1 MSRPRI
7 IIAGGGTGGHVF
19 PGLAV
24 ADALVALADV
34 EVIFCGTARG
44 IEKDVVPARGY
55 RLELLEVSPMKGGG
69 AKRALGGAF
78 TAAKATFRALRLVR
92 GIDPAVVLSVGG
104 YAAGPVALA
113 AAIARVPIAV
123 FEPNGVLGLTNRLLA
138 PFAKR
143 AYVTWPDVAAR
154 FSEGVRRE
162 IGVPLRAGFEPHPYQ
177 VGTKKRL
184 LVMGGSLGAQA
195 INERLPEVAVALTRA
210 HPGLEIVHQ
219 TGRGN
224 DAAVRAAY
232 AERGLAVDVRPFLDD
247 VPAAL
252 RSADLVLAR
261 SGAGTVAELAAIGRA
276 AVFVPFPFAA
286 DDHQTKNAR
295 AMERAGGA
303 RVLPQGDASV
313 ERLTAELGALLG
325 DDAALQRM
333 ADAARAIGKP
343 HAAWDA
349 AGDLLALGGL
359 PFRVARSGSSGRNGR
374 NGKNGEGP
382 SRLEIN

>member
-1 MSRPRI
+1 MARNRI

-55 RLELLEVSPMKGGG
+55 RLELLDVAPMKGGG
-69 AKRALGGAF
+69 AKRAIGGAL
-78 TAAKATFRALRLVR
+78 TAARATFRALRLVR
-92 GIDPAVVLSVGG
+92 GIDPAAVLSVGG

-113 AAIARVPIAV
+113 AAVSRVPIAV

-143 AYVTWPDVAAR
+143 AYVTWPEVARR
-154 FSEGVRRE
+154 FAPEVRRP
-162 IGVPLRAGFEPHPYQ
+162 IGVPLRKGFEASPYQ
-177 VGTKKRL
+177 IGTGPRRL

-195 INERLPEVAVALTRA
+195 INERMPSVIAALRKRLPNLEV
-210 HPGLEIVHQ
+210 VHQ

-224 DAAVRAAY
+224 DGAVRAAY
-232 AERGLAVDVRPFLDD
+232 EKLGVPADVRPFLDD

-252 RSADLVLAR
+252 RAADLVLAR
-261 SGAGTVAELAAIGRA
+261 SGAGTVAEISAVGRA
-276 AVFVPFPFAA
+276 AIFVPFPFAA

-295 AMERAGGA
+295 AMAEAGGA
-303 RVLPQGDASV
+303 VVLPQAECGA
-313 ERLTAELGALLG
+313 ERMEREVGELLEDDSRRRAMAE
-325 DDAALQRM
+325 AA
-333 ADAARAIGKP
+333 AAMGKP

-349 AGDLLALGGL
+349 AGDLLALGNV
-359 PFRVARSGSSGRNGR
+359 PFRIAK
-374 NGKNGEGP
+374 NGKNGERS
-382 SRLEIN
+382 SRLEVN

>member
-7 IIAGGGTGGHVF
+7 IIAGGGTGGHVY

-69 AKRALGGAF
+69 AKRAIGGAL

-92 GIDPAVVLSVGG
+92 GIDPAAVLSVGG

-143 AYVTWPDVAAR
+143 AYVTWPDVARR
-154 FSEGVRRE
+154 FGESVRRD
-162 IGVPLRAGFEPHPYQ
+162 IGVPLRAGFDPYPYQ
-177 VGTKKRL
+177 VGTPKRL
-184 LVMGGSLGAQA
+184 LVMGGSLGAKA
-195 INERLPEVAVALTRA
+195 INERMPGVVAALVKA
-210 HPGLEIVHQ
+210 HPGLRVLHQ
-219 TGRGN
+219 TGRGS
-224 DAAVRAAY
+224 DGAVRAAY
-232 AERGLAVDVRPFLDD
+232 DALGVAADVRPYLDD

-252 RSADLVLAR
+252 RDADLILAR
-261 SGAGTVAELAAIGRA
+261 SGAGTVAEIASVGRA
-276 AVFVPFPFAA
+276 TVFVPFPFAA
-286 DDHQTKNAR
+286 DDHQTKNAL
-295 AMERAGGA
+295 AMASAGGA
-303 RVLPQGDASV
+303 RVIAQTDAT
-313 ERLTAELGALLG
+313 EARLVSELGDLLA
-325 DDAALQRM
+325 DDGRRVAM
-333 ADAARAIGKP
+333 ADAARKVGRP
-343 HAAWDA
+343 RAAWDA
-349 AGDLLALGGL
+349 AGDLLALGGVPL
-359 PFRVARSGSSGRNGR
+359 RIAKNGSSG
-374 NGKNGEGP
+374 KNGDRA
-382 SRLEIN
+382 SRLEVN

>member
-7 IIAGGGTGGHVF
+7 IIAGGGTGGHVY

-44 IEKDVVPARGY
+44 IERDVVPARGY

-69 AKRALGGAF
+69 AKRAIGGAF

-92 GIDPAVVLSVGG
+92 GIDPAAVLSVGG

-143 AYVTWPDVAAR
+143 AYVTWPEVARR
-154 FSEGVRRE
+154 FSETVRRD
-162 IGVPLRAGFEPHPYQ
+162 IGVPLRAGFDPYPYQ
-177 VGTKKRL
+177 VGTPKRL
-184 LVMGGSLGAQA
+184 LVMGGSLGAKA
-195 INERLPEVAVALTRA
+195 INERMPGVVAALVKA
-210 HPGLEIVHQ
+210 HPGLRVLHQ
-219 TGRGN
+219 TGREQDG
-224 DAAVRAAY
+224 AVRAAY
-232 AERGLAVDVRPFLDD
+232 ERLGVAADVRPYLDD
-247 VPAAL
+247 VPSAL
-252 RSADLVLAR
+252 RDADLILAR
-261 SGAGTVAELAAIGRA
+261 SGAGTVAEIASVGRA

-295 AMERAGGA
+295 AMEAAGGA
-303 RVLPQGDASV
+303 RVVAQSDATEAHLV
-313 ERLTAELGALLG
+313 TLLG
-325 DDAALQRM
+325 ELLADDGRRIAM
-333 ADAARAIGKP
+333 ADAARNVGKP
-343 HAAWDA
+343 RAAWDA
-349 AGDLLALGGL
+349 AGDLLALGG
-359 PFRVARSGSSGRNGR
+359 VALRIAK
-374 NGKNGEGP
+374 NGKNGDRA
-382 SRLEIN
+382 SRLEVN

>member
-1 MSRPRI
+1 
-7 IIAGGGTGGHVF
+7 
-19 PGLAV
+19 V

-78 TAAKATFRALRLVR
+78 TAAKATLRALRLVR
-92 GIDPAVVLSVGG
+92 AIDPAVVLSVGG

-113 AAIARVPIAV
+113 AALARVPIAV

-143 AYVTWPDVAAR
+143 AYVTWPEVAAR
-154 FSEGVRRE
+154 FGPSVRRE
-162 IGVPLRAGFEPHPYQ
+162 IGVPLRQGFEPHPYQ
-177 VGTKKRL
+177 VGTKRRL

-195 INERLPEVAVALTRA
+195 INERMPAVAAALATA
-210 HPGLEIVHQ
+210 VPGLEIVHQ

-224 DAAVRAAY
+224 DGAVRAAY
-232 AERGLAVDVRPFLDD
+232 EGLGVAADVRPFLDD
-247 VPAAL
+247 VPGAL
-252 RSADLVLAR
+252 RAADLILAR
-261 SGAGTVAELAAIGRA
+261 SGAGTVAEIAAVGRA

-303 RVLPQGDASV
+303 IVVSQGDATV
-313 ERLTAELGALLG
+313 ERLTRALGELLQ
-325 DDAALQRM
+325 DDARRVTM
-333 ADAARAIGKP
+333 AGAAASIGRP

-349 AGDLLALGGL
+349 AGDMLTLGGL
-359 PFRVARSGSSGRNGR
+359 AFRVAGEK
-374 NGKNGEGP
+374 NGKNGSKSGAGP

>member
-7 IIAGGGTGGHVF
+7 IIAGGGTGGHVY

-69 AKRALGGAF
+69 AKRAIGGAF

-92 GIDPAVVLSVGG
+92 GIDPAAVLSVGG

-143 AYVTWPDVAAR
+143 AYVTWPEVARR
-154 FSEGVRRE
+154 FSETVRRD
-162 IGVPLRAGFEPHPYQ
+162 IGVPLRAGFDPYPYQ
-177 VGTKKRL
+177 VGTPKRL
-184 LVMGGSLGAQA
+184 LVMGGSLGAKA
-195 INERLPEVAVALTRA
+195 INERMPAVASALA
-210 HPGLEIVHQ
+210 KMHPGLRVLHQ

-224 DAAVRAAY
+224 DGAVRGAY
-232 AERGLAVDVRPFLDD
+232 DALGVEADVRPYLDD
-247 VPAAL
+247 VPGAL
-252 RSADLVLAR
+252 RDADLILAR
-261 SGAGTVAELAAIGRA
+261 SGAGTVAEIASVGRA

-295 AMERAGGA
+295 AMEAAGGA
-303 RVLPQGDASV
+303 RVLAQSDATEAHLV
-313 ERLTAELGALLG
+313 TVLGELLG
-325 DDAALQRM
+325 DDARRIAM
-333 ADAARAIGKP
+333 ADAARNVGKP
-343 HAAWDA
+343 RAAWDA
-349 AGDLLALGGL
+349 AGDLLSLGG
-359 PFRVARSGSSGRNGR
+359 VALRIAK
-374 NGKNGEGP
+374 NGKNGDRA
-382 SRLEIN
+382 SRLEVN